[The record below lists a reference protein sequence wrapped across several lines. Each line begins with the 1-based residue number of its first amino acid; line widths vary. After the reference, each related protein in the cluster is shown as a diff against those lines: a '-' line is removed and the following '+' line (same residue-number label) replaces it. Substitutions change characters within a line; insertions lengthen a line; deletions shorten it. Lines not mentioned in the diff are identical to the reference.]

1 MRSQIIKLT
10 IPNLQ
15 VKTIFKYL
23 LFIILYAALELN
35 LTVDKIVI
43 GGLKAQ
49 NDLGLFFILLKEKE
63 GQVLLL

>member
-1 MRSQIIKLT
+1 MRSQVIKLT
-10 IPNLQ
+10 ISYFQ

-43 GGLKAQ
+43 VGLKAQ